1 MKRTDPWALRAAL
14 LLMAIAFAGSFTH
27 VVGAVVAWG
36 QAGWLAYLIAAM
48 PELTV
53 ALAMRRIVTG
63 TADRT
68 TWVALASSG
77 AFTLAGNLHGA
88 QHSLGG
94 YLAAAAPAYFAVLAL
109 ALGVHQGEDAAQLEQ
124 AAAEVVTE
132 PELVAE
138 PAAVERA
145 EEPAPAALE
154 PAPPTA
160 PAGLELVPAPKPKAA
175 PAKNAAAIAER
186 RAWVAQQLA
195 AGRRRGE
202 IVADGIDLFGCSK
215 ATIERA
221 WPEAV

>member
-109 ALGVHQGEDAAQLEQ
+109 ALGVHQGGDQLEQ
-124 AAAEVVTE
+124 AAAAVVTE

-186 RAWVAQQLA
+186 RAWVARQLA